1 MTDNY
6 QFTFF
11 LLDTVSIFF
20 LFDTVSIFFLFDTVS
35 IFVHDR

>member
-20 LFDTVSIFFLFDTVS
+20 LFDTVSIF
-35 IFVHDR
+35 VHDR